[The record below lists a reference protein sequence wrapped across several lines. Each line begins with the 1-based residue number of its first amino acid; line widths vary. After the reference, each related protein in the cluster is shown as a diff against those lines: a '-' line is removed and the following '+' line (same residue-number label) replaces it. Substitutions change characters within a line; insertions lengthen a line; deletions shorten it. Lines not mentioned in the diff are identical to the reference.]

1 MDRRIEKGGLNS
13 LVKEAW
19 KAFECADLASR
30 VHPAMPILF
39 FGDLEAYSVSPIRMV
54 TVGSNPSSA
63 EFPED
68 SPFRRFPGCAGIT
81 AAKEARYLRGL
92 CSYFHD
98 AADPYHRWF
107 CSYDAALRGAKASYY
122 PDKKLSTALH
132 TDFGSPVATKQAW
145 SRLGVAE
152 RRSLQVRGGPLWHR
166 LLEILKPQIVLLSVK
181 RKDRE
186 YIEDR
191 FPASSGW
198 RRIHKFR
205 CKKSGEPRKR
215 PFPVDARWYEIR
227 GEPSLFVWGEKAEKP
242 FATLSDDQKRLVGRS
257 ALRTY
262 GKGP

>member
-19 KAFECADLASR
+19 KAFECADPASR

-39 FGDLEAYSVSPIRMV
+39 FGDFEAYSASPVRVV

-81 AAKEARYLRGL
+81 AAERARYLRGL

-98 AADPYHRWF
+98 DADPYHRWF
-107 CSYDAALRGAKASYY
+107 HSYDAALRGAEASYY

-132 TDFGSPVATKQAW
+132 TDFGSPVATNPAW
-145 SRLGVAE
+145 SELEKPE
-152 RRSLQVRGGPLWHR
+152 RRALLERGSPLWRR

-181 RKDRE
+181 MKDRE

-191 FPASSGW
+191 FPALRGW
-198 RRIHKFR
+198 RRIRKFR
-205 CKKSGEPRKR
+205 RKKSGEPRK
-215 PFPVDARWYEIR
+215 PYPVDARWYEIA
-227 GEPSLFVWGEKAEKP
+227 GERSLFVWGAKAEKP
-242 FATLSDDQKRLVGRS
+242 FGTLSNEQKRLLGKS

-262 GKGP
+262 GEGP